1 MISTTGTTTATVLDA
16 PRTIDPTLDS
26 DSAAPSSI
34 AAVRE
39 RLVRRAHKLT
49 FGVPMLLVLTVVLR
63 GYLHPQVEDDEGAS
77 TAEWVI
83 GVAIAATLAIA
94 VGAIIVAKVTAKATS
109 IDLG

>member
-16 PRTIDPTLDS
+16 P
-26 DSAAPSSI
+26 SAAAS
-34 AAVRE
+34 VGE
-39 RLVRRAHKLT
+39 RLARRAHELT
-49 FGVPMLLVLTVVLR
+49 FGVPILLILTAVLR